1 MKPRTIQRSISMQP
15 QNRGG
20 GFVVAQP
27 LHALDVDLD
36 PFLMVDW
43 GRMRTDPFGPH
54 PHAGFSA
61 VTWLLPFSEGSV
73 RNRDSLGDDSV
84 FPPGSLHW
92 FEAAHG
98 AVHNESPV
106 DNKLTELLQIFVNLP
121 VAKKHEPAKTYR
133 ATPAEIPVVEVGG
146 SKVSV
151 VVGSF
156 EGRVSSVVPRTPEVG
171 ILHIELDGRLAL
183 PIPRGH
189 NAVVLTTRG
198 DVRVVGEDGSENE
211 DNIVALNDDGD
222 GVILTGKG
230 HTTLLHGKP
239 LGEPV
244 AAAGPFVMSNRAD
257 LADAIRRYNN
267 GDMGH
272 VEDLR

>member
-1 MKPRTIQRSISMQP
+1 MKPRSISRSLSMQP

-27 LHALDVDLD
+27 LHALGVDLD

-43 GRMRTDPFGPH
+43 GRMATDPFGPH

-98 AVHNESPV
+98 AVHNEAGV
-106 DNKLTELLQIFVNLP
+106 GGKTVELLQIFVNLP
-121 VAKKHEPAKTYR
+121 VAFKHDVPKTYR
-133 ATPAEIPVVEVGG
+133 VTPDTMPIVDVGN

-156 EGRVSSVVPRTPEVG
+156 EGRVSPVVPRTPEVG
-171 ILHIELDGRLAL
+171 ILHLEVDGEIAL
-183 PIPRGH
+183 PLPRGH
-189 NAVVLTTRG
+189 NAVLLTTRG
-198 DVRVVGEDGSENE
+198 TVSVNGND

-222 GVILTGKG
+222 GVIVTGRG
-230 HTTLLHGKP
+230 HTTLLHGRP
-239 LGEPV
+239 LREPV
-244 AAAGPFVMSNRAD
+244 MAAGPFVMSTRAD
-257 LADAIRRYNN
+257 LQDAMRRYRS
-267 GDMGH
+267 GEMGH